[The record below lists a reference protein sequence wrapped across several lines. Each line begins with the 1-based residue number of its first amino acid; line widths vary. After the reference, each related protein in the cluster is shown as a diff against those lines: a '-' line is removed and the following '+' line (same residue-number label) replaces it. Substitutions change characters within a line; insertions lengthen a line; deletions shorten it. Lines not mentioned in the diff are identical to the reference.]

1 MRIIFLILGLFA
13 ATSAFAAES
22 VVSELSQDG
31 VSITATFDG
40 SEIFLFG
47 AIKRDA
53 PVGINEGKLDVIIE
67 VSGPPTETL
76 VRRKERKVIIW
87 VNADSVEI
95 ERAPSYYT
103 IAATG
108 PLEELVTDTER
119 SLRNLGLDYAV
130 RVSDEA
136 DEDFREAVIRIHQK
150 EGTYATDIT
159 PVTLT
164 EETLFTTKLAM
175 PVNVV
180 EGEYTV
186 KTLLVRDR
194 EVISISTSTITVQKT
209 GIEKWLYTL
218 AHEQAFIYGLLS
230 LAVALLAGWT
240 ASEIFRRI
248 RT

>member
-1 MRIIFLILGLFA
+1 MRKLLMILSLFA
-13 ATSAFAAES
+13 ATSAYADETI
-22 VVSELSQDG
+22 VSELSQDG

-47 AIKRDA
+47 AIKHDA
-53 PVGINEGKLDVIIE
+53 PANQSEGKLDVIIE
-67 VSGPPTETL
+67 VSGPPTESL

-103 IAATG
+103 IAATA
-108 PLEELVTDTER
+108 PIEELLIESER
-119 SLRNLGLDYAV
+119 SLRNLGLEFAV

-136 DEDFREAVIRIHQK
+136 DEEFREAVIRIHQDN
-150 EGTYATDIT
+150 GTYAREIT

-180 EGEYTV
+180 EGDYTV
-186 KTLLVRDR
+186 KTLLVRDMQ
-194 EVISISTSTITVQKT
+194 VISTSTSIITGRKT
-209 GIEKWLYTL
+209 GIEKWMYDL

-240 ASEIFRRI
+240 ASEVFRRI
-248 RT
+248 RG

>member
-1 MRIIFLILGLFA
+1 MRVIFLIIGLFA
-13 ATSAFAAES
+13 ATIASAQET

-53 PVGINEGKLDVIIE
+53 PVSEDAGKLDVIIE
-67 VSGPPTETL
+67 VSGPPTDTL
-76 VRRKERKVIIW
+76 VRQKERKVIIW
-87 VNADSVEI
+87 VNADSVEL
-95 ERAPSYYT
+95 ERAPSYYS

-108 PLEELVTDTER
+108 PLEELVSESER

-130 RVSDEA
+130 RVANPEDE
-136 DEDFREAVIRIHQK
+136 EFREAVIRIHQDN
-150 EGTYATDIT
+150 GTYATEVT

-180 EGEYTV
+180 EGDYTV
-186 KTLLVRDR
+186 KTMLVRDQQ
-194 EVISISTSTITVQKT
+194 VISTSTSTITVRKT
-209 GIEKWLYTL
+209 GVEKWLYDL

-240 ASEIFRRI
+240 ASEVFRRI
-248 RT
+248 RG

>member
-53 PVGINEGKLDVIIE
+53 PVGVNEGKLDVIIE

-103 IAATG
+103 ITATG

-136 DEDFREAVIRIHQK
+136 DEEFREAVIRIHQK

-180 EGEYTV
+180 EGDYTV

>member
-13 ATSAFAAES
+13 ATSALAAES

-76 VRRKERKVIIW
+76 VRRKERKIIIW

-108 PLEELVTDTER
+108 PLEQLVTDTER

>member
-1 MRIIFLILGLFA
+1 MRILFLIIGLFA
-13 ATSAFAAES
+13 ATIASAQET

-53 PVGINEGKLDVIIE
+53 PVNASAGKLDVIIE

-76 VRRKERKVIIW
+76 VRQKERKVIIW
-87 VNADSVEI
+87 VNAESVEM

-108 PLEELVTDTER
+108 QLEELLTESER

-130 RVSDEA
+130 RVADPEDEA
-136 DEDFREAVIRIHQK
+136 FREAVIRIHQ
-150 EGTYATDIT
+150 ENGTYATEVT

-186 KTLLVRDR
+186 KTMLVRDQQ
-194 EVISISTSTITVQKT
+194 VISTSTSTITVRKT
-209 GIEKWLYTL
+209 GAEKWLYDL

-240 ASEIFRRI
+240 ASEVFRRI
-248 RT
+248 RG